1 MPRKTASK
9 TNNVEEKVAKEI
21 ENKETKK
28 AVSKKEPAKKVT
40 SKSVVK
46 KAKSAED
53 SSVKTT
59 KKKATS
65 KKSEKD
71 TAVTEVI
78 EKKVEAKSSTKKVVP
93 EIVDDKP
100 VSKKSRTKKDD
111 STSTKTTATKKA
123 SKAVE
128 SKTTKKASKEAE
140 PKATKKSSSSKT
152 NTTKKKSTKTTKKTT
167 SKTATKSTTK
177 KASTK
182 ASTTK
187 STVKK
192 STSRANKITAT
203 SNLTKKIEILEYYDL
218 PYRYNQTIVKVLA
231 QTPTTLFV
239 YWDISDADRS
249 HYVETYGDNFFN
261 DTKPVLVVHN
271 ITMNYS
277 YEIDI
282 DDFANSWYLHVNDSN
297 CEYSVE
303 LGRRP
308 KYNNEEFNIPNGYL
322 YVTSSNIM
330 DSPNDHI
337 LFDKDLKTVY
347 FRDVKT
353 NIITA
358 KDITSISFLRNMG
371 RIYSLYDLQ
380 GHFNEDVFINSNA
393 WRFDFRN
400 PSSSSTFK

>member
-152 NTTKKKSTKTTKKTT
+152 KTTEKKATKTSKKTI

-182 ASTTK
+182 TSTTK

>member
-9 TNNVEEKVAKEI
+9 TTNVEEKVAKEI
-21 ENKETKK
+21 EKKEAKK
-28 AVSKKEPAKKVT
+28 VVSKKEPAKKVA
-40 SKSVVK
+40 SKPTVK
-46 KAKSAED
+46 KEKSLED
-53 SSVKTT
+53 STVKSP
-59 KKKATS
+59 KKKTTS

-71 TAVTEVI
+71 TVVAKVA
-78 EKKVEAKSSTKKVVP
+78 EKKVETKSSTKKVVP
-93 EIVDDKP
+93 EIVEEKP
-100 VSKKSRTKKDD
+100 VVKKNRAKKTDSTIAEEKTSKKV
-111 STSTKTTATKKA
+111 
-123 SKAVE
+123 SKA
-128 SKTTKKASKEAE
+128 TE
-140 PKATKKSSSSKT
+140 PKATKKAASSKAK
-152 NTTKKKSTKTTKKTT
+152 TTEKKSTKTT

-182 ASTTK
+182 K
-187 STVKK
+187 STKESTAKK
-192 STSRANKITAT
+192 STSRTQKITAT

-239 YWDISDADRS
+239 YWDISDADRA

-308 KYNNEEFNIPNGYL
+308 KYNNEEFNIPNNYL
-322 YVTSSNIM
+322 YVTSSNVM